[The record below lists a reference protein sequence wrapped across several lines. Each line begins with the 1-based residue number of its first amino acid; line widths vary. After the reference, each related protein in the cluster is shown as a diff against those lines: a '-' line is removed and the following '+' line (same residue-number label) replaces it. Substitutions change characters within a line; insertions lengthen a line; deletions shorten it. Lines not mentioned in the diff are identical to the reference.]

1 MKYKKKQ
8 LKVMA
13 IFIVTVL
20 VILFSN
26 KINIKNLRANIDA
39 NQNKFR
45 NGETYPYSV
54 DSNVIGTISNFNTAK
69 KPLDSETNY
78 SRSTLEFNKN
88 EDFDILISNLFE
100 ASELSKLKNKY
111 CYKQDS
117 SKCNIHIA
125 QPRIIKTKSG
135 KYILVFYTTTDY
147 IYLKYNNDKVSL
159 LNNGLDVYYTISDDL
174 KHWTTPKL
182 LFECNYKEGVGIN
195 NTSSNN
201 DVVYGYVFP
210 FLLELSDGKIMLL
223 VAKWGIGKFGYQ
235 TAEAFNINGIY
246 IKYGTIKGNNIEWTQ
261 KEEQIYKGLIYDPA
275 AIETSDNELQVYF
288 TSLAPVVYSQA
299 DQVQKGEYY
308 AVQTSLHNSS
318 GVAMISMF
326 KDKTT
331 GKYIS
336 TYNMPTNDLLPYN
349 KTNKNPYVAYRII
362 QSYVA
367 TKIKPNTPY
376 DLTGKFASND
386 MNVYGIK
393 ENGKVIQMG
402 DGMASPLILNN
413 KTMVM
418 PLETTYIR
426 EEKIIEEKIYI
437 TSDLGISLAYS
448 KPTSLSINGQN
459 KNKYWIDLS
468 SDFLNNAKNKKYASE
483 KEVYSN
489 TGLGVSEVGP
499 INRSKP
505 VNYGSGPDIVQ
516 FPSGETLLSYHMWPS
531 FQIKI
536 GDNNA
541 KFDNEKII
549 NGEIEEVRCYIDGT
563 YKQGDTYNQ
572 YLHKKLSRNTYCA
585 AINIADFSTTNKG
598 GFDFGG
604 LYVDNSHRVLSTL
617 TYIDSKGSH
626 LRISQYYLNHS
637 IDSYS
642 DGLSQKNDDALFI
655 GSDSSAQETVR
666 TYHDDDYLYFV
677 LDRLDSSV
685 SSADSNGLRIHSDAL
700 KLNGKKYN
708 YIWVSSNNQKITRAV
723 VGIEGNFEDIS
734 NMVSAKYVYADN
746 GYKVIVK
753 IKKQDE
759 SKKFY
764 FIDDSTKR
772 LELFAAITKGNVY
785 DILEGAKESD
795 MSTWIYVNLK
805 EPKTKIT
812 IPSSPTDKSYTG
824 NVQNHGITVPANTS
838 VVSYGSTTSAKDV
851 GEYIVN
857 FKIND
862 PENYV
867 WADGTSENKQVKWKI
882 VQSTPKI
889 FLTAKST
896 SYTGSAIESNPAS
909 TNITGLKIVYKYY
922 SNNECTVATTTKTGA
937 KNSGEAPVNA
947 GTYYVKAISNE
958 TLNTKQ
964 ASSSCVKL
972 TINKK
977 KLIIPTKIGDKI
989 YTGSEQDSGIQCPE
1003 GSKSSGDLKGTKV
1016 KSYTQICTLSST
1028 TNYIWSDGTTNPI
1041 KIEWKIL
1048 SPEASYKVTFMS
1060 EGKEL
1065 YSGYVSSGEKISRP
1079 APNPTKDNYRFDD
1092 WYTDETFKTKF
1103 DFNTTIKQNV
1113 SVYAKFIEQVKITI
1127 DTNGG
1132 KNNGFETIAVDKGST
1147 LKKSDI
1153 ESKITLLVTPPAGK
1167 RFDYVTVNNEKW
1179 TEDTYAFNNDTVI
1192 KIIWKDAG
1200 VKYTILSGDNQTY
1213 EVDSSKDIVIKVDG
1227 NLEKLIK
1234 VKLDGIEVNSSNYE
1248 LKSGSTI
1255 LTLKSNYLNTLEPG
1269 IHKVEFEYNDGYAEA
1284 TLIMEK
1290 SDKTVKTVE
1299 KNNKIVLIVLL
1310 IVIILLIAGVVTY
1323 VYKKK
1328 HKTVQQQQ

>member
-1 MKYKKKQ
+1 MKKKILQ
-8 LKVMA
+8 INA
-13 IFIVTVL
+13 IIVFIIAII
-20 VILFSN
+20 VISMDIDMSKIATNINLNSN
-26 KINIKNLRANIDA
+26 KVIELNNNEYQYGINS
-39 NQNKFR
+39 NK
-45 NGETYPYSV
+45 
-54 DSNVIGTISNFNTAK
+54 IGTISSFNTSNK
-69 KPLDSETNY
+69 GLDSETDY

-100 ASELSKLKNKY
+100 ATELSKLKSKY
-111 CYKQDS
+111 CYNQDS

-135 KYILVFYTTTDY
+135 KYILTFYTTTDY
-147 IYLKYNNDKVSL
+147 IYLKYNDDNFDL

-201 DVVYGYVFP
+201 VVYGYVFP
-210 FLLELSDGKIMLL
+210 FLLELSDGKILIL
-223 VAKWGIGKFGYQ
+223 SAKWGIGKFAYK
-235 TAEAFNINGIY
+235 TADAFNINGIY
-246 IKYGTIKGNNIEWTQ
+246 IKYGTIKNNNIEWTQ

-299 DQVQKGEYY
+299 DQLQEDEYY

-367 TKIKPNTPY
+367 TKTEPNNPYNLAVKP
-376 DLTGKFASND
+376 ASNK
-386 MNVYGIK
+386 MYVYGIK

-418 PLETTYIR
+418 PLETTYIK
-426 EEKIIEEKIYI
+426 EEKNYI
-437 TSDLGISLAYS
+437 MRDLGISLAYS
-448 KPTSLSINGQN
+448 KPTSLNINGQI

-468 SDFLNNAKNKKYASE
+468 SNFLNNAKNKKYASE

-489 TGLGVSEVGP
+489 TGLGVSEFGP

-666 TYHDDDYLYFV
+666 SFHDNDYLYFV
-677 LDRLDSSV
+677 VDRLDTSI

-700 KLNGKKYN
+700 MYNGKKYD
-708 YIWVSSNNQKITRAV
+708 YLWISFNNQKITRTNV
-723 VGIEGNFEDIS
+723 VFEGNLEKIE
-734 NMVSAKYVYADN
+734 NLVSAKYIYSDN

-753 IKKQDE
+753 IPKIDKN
-759 SKKFY
+759 KNFY
-764 FIDDSTKR
+764 FIDNNTKKI
-772 LELFAAITKGNVY
+772 EVFAAITKGDKY

-795 MSTWIYVNLK
+795 IRTWMNVYLK
-805 EPKTKIT
+805 EPKEKVK
-812 IPSSPTDKSYTG
+812 IPSSPTDKIYTG
-824 NVQNHGITVPANTS
+824 NVQNHGIIVPENATII
-838 VVSYGSTTSAKDV
+838 TTSTIQAKDV
-851 GEYIVN
+851 GEYEVVL
-857 FKIND
+857 KLND
-862 PENYV
+862 TNKYV
-867 WADGTSENKQVKWKI
+867 WEDGTSENKKIKWIIK
-882 VQSTPKI
+882 QATPQI
-889 FLTAKST
+889 TLTAKISDYSGNAISANT
-896 SYTGSAIESNPAS
+896 ANVNPVGGKVSYVYYIDSNCSA
-909 TNITGLKIVYKYY
+909 K
-922 SNNECTVATTTKTGA
+922 TTLENGGVKSVGGA
-937 KNSGEAPVNA
+937 PINV
-947 GTYYVKAISNE
+947 GTYYVKATATAS
-958 TLNTKQ
+958 LNTKQ
-964 ASSSCVKL
+964 VSSGCIKHV
-972 TINKK
+972 INKK
-977 KLIIPTKIGDKI
+977 VLQIPVKISDRLYSGNVQ
-989 YTGSEQDSGIQCPE
+989 SSGIVCPK
-1003 GSKSSGDLKGTKV
+1003 GSIAGGEVSGVDV
-1016 KSYTQICTLSST
+1016 KTYTQTCTLSSNK
-1028 TNYIWSDGTTNPI
+1028 NYIWSDGTTNVI
-1041 KIEWKIL
+1041 RIDWKIL
-1048 SPEASYKVTFMS
+1048 SKEGTYKVTFND
-1060 EGKEL
+1060 GNNEL
-1065 YSGYVSSGEKISRP
+1065 YSGYVSSGKTISRP
-1079 APNPTKDNYRFDD
+1079 SINPEKVNYRFDN
-1092 WYTDETFKTKF
+1092 WYEDTSLTKIY
-1103 DFNTTIKQNV
+1103 DFNTPIKSNKII
-1113 SVYAKFIEQVKITI
+1113 YAKFIEQKKIILDINGGVDNGFKNYLYDKGATLNRYDIEKQLNEFIIPPNNKKIDYITI
-1127 DTNGG
+1127 DGIKWE
-1132 KNNGFETIAVDKGST
+1132 KNTYILNDN
-1147 LKKSDI
+1147 
-1153 ESKITLLVTPPAGK
+1153 IT
-1167 RFDYVTVNNEKW
+1167 
-1179 TEDTYAFNNDTVI
+1179 I
-1192 KIIWKDAG
+1192 KIIWKDKG
-1200 VKYTILSGDNQTY
+1200 ITYEILNGNNQSYIIDSNSNFIIKSSGD
-1213 EVDSSKDIVIKVDG
+1213 
-1227 NLEKLIK
+1227 LEKLINITM
-1234 VKLDGIEVNSSNYE
+1234 DGIVIDTSNYDIT
-1248 LKSGSTI
+1248 SGSTI
-1255 LTLKSNYLNTLEPG
+1255 LTLKPSYLNQLTVGKHE
-1269 IHKVEFEYNDGYAEA
+1269 IEFIYSDGSANAE
-1284 TLIMEK
+1284 LIIVKADESDSFYK
-1290 SDKTVKTVE
+1290 SIKKDRNYKY
-1299 KNNKIVLIVLL
+1299 IM
-1310 IVIILLIAGVVTY
+1310 ILLSALFLIGIMIFIKR
-1323 VYKKK
+1323 KKR
-1328 HKTVQQQQ
+1328 V